1 MSLRI
6 AIVGYGRM
14 GRAVEVEA
22 EARGHSIVARI
33 DRNNFEDI
41 EELDPENVDAVVEF
55 THPDVA
61 MGIYRKLIEK
71 RLPTVTGTTGW
82 YSERGKVRQLTE
94 ESGSTFLYAS
104 NFSIGVNILFQLN
117 AQLARL
123 MNRYPEYDAFVEEA
137 HHRQKKDGPS
147 GTSIGL
153 AEQLIDGL
161 DRKNTWVT
169 DELHHRPPHPEEL
182 SIGYVRAGGIIGRHK
197 VTYTSEIDDISISH
211 VAHNRR
217 GFALGAVVAAEWVQD
232 QQGFFNFREVF
243 AG

>member
-14 GRAVEVEA
+14 GRAVEA
-22 EARGHSIVARI
+22 EALGRGHEIIARI
-33 DRNNFEDI
+33 DRDNFDQI
-41 EELDPENVDAVVEF
+41 KALDPDTVDAVVEF

-61 MGIYRKLIEK
+61 VGVYRELIGLG
-71 RLPTVTGTTGW
+71 LPTVTGTTGW
-82 YSERGKVRQLTE
+82 YSERDKIKALVGE
-94 ESGSTFLYAS
+94 AGAAFLYAS

-117 AQLARL
+117 ATLARL
-123 MNRYPEYDAFVEEA
+123 MNRYPEYDAYVEEA
-137 HHRQKKDGPS
+137 HHKEKKDGPS
-147 GTSIGL
+147 GTAIGL
-153 AEQLIDGL
+153 AEQLLDGL

-197 VTYTSEIDDISISH
+197 VTFTSEIDDISISH

-217 GFALGAVVAAEWVQD
+217 GFALGAVIAAEWMQGKK
-232 QQGFFNFREVF
+232 GFFDFREVF

>member
-22 EARGHSIVARI
+22 EARGHKIVAKI
-33 DRNNFEDI
+33 DRENFDEIDQ
-41 EELDPENVDAVVEF
+41 LTPDAVDAVVEF
-55 THPDVA
+55 THPDVV
-61 MGIYRKLIEK
+61 MGIYRKLIAK
-71 RLPTVTGTTGW
+71 GLPTVTGTTGW
-82 YSERGKVRQLTE
+82 YSEREKIQALTDKA
-94 ESGSTFLYAS
+94 GSAFLYAS
-104 NFSIGVNILFQLN
+104 NFSIGVNIMFQLN

-123 MNRYPEYDAFVEEA
+123 MNRYPEYDAYVEEG
-137 HHRQKKDGPS
+137 HHKHKKDGPS
-147 GTSIGL
+147 GTAIGL
-153 AEQLIDGL
+153 AEQMLDGL

-169 DELHHRPPHPEEL
+169 DELHHRPPHPNEL

-217 GFALGAVVAAEWVQD
+217 GFALGAVVAAEWIQEK
-232 QQGFFNFREVF
+232 QGFFNFREVF